1 MMTEKIYAAYGSNM
15 NLVQMADRCPTAKAF
30 DIGYLKDYELVFRG
44 GWNIA
49 VATIEKK
56 KGSRVPVVLW
66 TIEAA
71 DEAALDRYE
80 GYPFLYRKETIEA
93 ETDSGTIQ
101 AMAYVMNEGRAA
113 GSPSRYYLDTIAR
126 GYEEAG
132 FRKETLYK
140 SAFSIKEKAR

>member
-1 MMTEKIYAAYGSNM
+1 MNEKIYAAYGSNM
-15 NLVQMADRCPTAKAF
+15 NLAQMADRCPAAKVL

-66 TIEAA
+66 TIEPA

-80 GYPFLYRKETIEA
+80 GHPFLYRKETIDVQ
-93 ETDSGTIQ
+93 TDGGAIK
-101 AMAYVMNEGRAA
+101 AMVYVMNEGRAA
-113 GSPSRYYLDTIAR
+113 GSPSRYYLDIIAQ

-132 FRKETLYK
+132 LPKEALYE
-140 SAFSIKEKAR
+140 SAFKTKEKAR

>member
-1 MMTEKIYAAYGSNM
+1 MNEKIYAAYGSNM
-15 NLVQMADRCPTAKAF
+15 NLAQMADRCSAAKVL

-66 TIEAA
+66 TIEPA

-80 GYPFLYRKETIEA
+80 GHPFLYRKETIDVH
-93 ETDSGTIQ
+93 TDGGVIQ
-101 AMAYVMNEGRAA
+101 AMVYVMNEGRAA
-113 GSPSRYYLDTIAR
+113 GSPSRYYLDIIAQ

-132 FRKETLYK
+132 LPKEALYE
-140 SAFSIKEKAR
+140 SAFKTEEKAR

>member
-1 MMTEKIYAAYGSNM
+1 MNEKIYAAYGSNM
-15 NLVQMADRCPTAKAF
+15 NLAQMADRCSAAKVL

-56 KGSRVPVVLW
+56 KGGRVPVVLW
-66 TIEAA
+66 TIEPT

-80 GYPFLYRKETIEA
+80 GYPFLYRKETIDVQ
-93 ETDSGTIQ
+93 TDGGAIQ
-101 AMAYVMNEGRAA
+101 AMVYVMNEGRTA
-113 GSPSRYYLDTIAR
+113 GSPSRYYLDIIAQ

-132 FRKETLYK
+132 LPKEALYE
-140 SAFSIKEKAR
+140 SAFKTKEKAR

>member
-1 MMTEKIYAAYGSNM
+1 MNEKIYAAYGSNM
-15 NLVQMADRCPTAKAF
+15 NLAQMADRCSAAKVL

-56 KGSRVPVVLW
+56 KGGRVPVVLW
-66 TIEAA
+66 TIEPT

-80 GYPFLYRKETIEA
+80 GYPFLYRKETIDVQ
-93 ETDSGTIQ
+93 TDGGAIQ
-101 AMAYVMNEGRAA
+101 AMVYVMNEGRTA
-113 GSPSRYYLDTIAR
+113 GSPSRYYLDIIAQ

-132 FRKETLYK
+132 LSKEALYE
-140 SAFSIKEKAR
+140 SAFKTKEKAR